1 MVAPMVTH
9 PPRYPLTRYR
19 AEVMS
24 KLEMHGYSLES
35 QSSRQLQTV
44 PLKPFYSTL
53 WPLKSIY
60 EETSKQESFQ
70 PIYRYTFL
78 PCIIFIRI
86 NSNSQD
92 FSSRIHVYGHST
104 TEYNSNHRSS
114 NIQRMFCTL
123 LSCPSTQPSTPTR
136 SFPLLTPD
144 LRNPSIHPPNGLHRL
159 LCHSRPN
166 GIPNASLPNRHP
178 RHHRNRTNSIHV
190 PSLPDLSRL
199 WLARV

>member
-1 MVAPMVTH
+1 MVTH

-53 WPLKSIY
+53 SPLKSIY
-60 EETSKQESFQ
+60 EEISNQESFQ

-78 PCIIFIRI
+78 HCITIIRI

-92 FSSRIHVYGHST
+92 FPSGIHVHGHST
-104 TEYNSNHRSS
+104 TEYNSNHRSC
-114 NIQRMFCTL
+114 NIQRMFRTL
-123 LSCPSTQPSTPTR
+123 LSRSSTHPTPTR
-136 SFPLLTPD
+136 SLY
-144 LRNPSIHPPNGLHRL
+144 
-159 LCHSRPN
+159 
-166 GIPNASLPNRHP
+166 
-178 RHHRNRTNSIHV
+178 
-190 PSLPDLSRL
+190 
-199 WLARV
+199 